1 MAKDGRHMKLSFF
14 WRRIV
19 LILVTLLFCV
29 GCDQKTKSIARENL
43 RGAEVK
49 SFFHDTL
56 RLDYA
61 ENSGGFLGL
70 GDSLPA
76 AWRTAI
82 FSSSCSI
89 GIAALFLYAMFAVHL
104 RGIQMLALSL
114 LIAGGVGNLID
125 RWTFGYS
132 TDFLNLGIGPIR
144 TGIFN
149 VADIAIMSGCFLILW
164 THRWKPSAI
173 KDDGSSSN

>member
-1 MAKDGRHMKLSFF
+1 MIQRQRTSLSL
-14 WRRIV
+14 RIV
-19 LILVTLLFCV
+19 LILVTLFFCI

-49 SFFHDTL
+49 SLLHDTL

-76 AWRTAI
+76 TWRTAI
-82 FSSSCSI
+82 FSFGCSI
-89 GIAALFLYAMFAVHL
+89 GLAAVLFYTLFVVDL
-104 RGIQMLALSL
+104 KKIQVLALSL
-114 LIAGGVGNLID
+114 VVAGGIGNLID
-125 RWTFGYS
+125 RWTLGYS

-149 VADIAIMSGCFLILW
+149 VADVAIMCGCFLIIW
-164 THRWKPSAI
+164 THRRRPTG
-173 KDDGSSSN
+173 D

>member
-1 MAKDGRHMKLSFF
+1 MIRHQRTSLLFYGK
-14 WRRIV
+14 RVI

-43 RGAEVK
+43 RDVKAK
-49 SFFHDTL
+49 SFLHDTL
-56 RLDYA
+56 RLEYA

-76 AWRTAI
+76 SWRTAI
-82 FSSSCSI
+82 FSFGCSM
-89 GIAALFLYAMFAVHL
+89 GIAAALFYTLFAVHL
-104 RGIQMLALSL
+104 RIFQIFALSL
-114 LIAGGVGNLID
+114 VVAGGVGNLID

-132 TDFLNLGIGPIR
+132 TDFLNLGIGAVR

-149 VADIAIMSGCFLILW
+149 IADVAIMSGCFLIIW
-164 THRWKPSAI
+164 THRRRPAG
-173 KDDGSSSN
+173 D